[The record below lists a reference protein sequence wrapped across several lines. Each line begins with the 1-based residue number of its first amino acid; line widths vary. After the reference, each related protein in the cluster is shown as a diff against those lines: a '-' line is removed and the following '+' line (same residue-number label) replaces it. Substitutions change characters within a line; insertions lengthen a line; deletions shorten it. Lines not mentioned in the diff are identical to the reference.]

1 MEINISPFVAD
12 FGHHKRV
19 LSVKLASATIKS
31 MQKSNP
37 RKLSI
42 EEATA
47 AFEDLEALEGSI
59 KSAIADL
66 SDAVAALSGQPH
78 NTKSG
83 IIASCSELHNSV
95 ANCKS
100 VSPKTETPDLDATA
114 DILIDLQDM
123 YSFELDSLN
132 KKKSTLKTRIRNGF
146 VASVASAKSLE
157 HLNGKDWSRFVPR
170 AVISKDLYN
179 VTLGM
184 VDLEA
189 AKKAPVGS
197 VLRNTAVLVTQC
209 QMQIAAQQKGKE
221 AREAAAKLKTRK
233 ARLDVVAKDLQEK
246 LNG

>member
-1 MEINISPFVAD
+1 M
-12 FGHHKRV
+12 
-19 LSVKLASATIKS
+19 ASAAIRS

-42 EEATA
+42 AEATA
-47 AFEDLEALEGSI
+47 ALEDLEALEGSI
-59 KSAIADL
+59 KSAITDL
-66 SDAVAALSGQPH
+66 SDAISTLSGQPH
-78 NTKSG
+78 NSKSG
-83 IIASCSELHNSV
+83 IIASCAELHNSV

-100 VSPKTETPDLDATA
+100 VSPKTETSDLDATA
-114 DILIDLQDM
+114 DILIDLQDL
-123 YSFELDSLN
+123 YLFELESLN
-132 KKKSTLKTRIRNGF
+132 KKKSTLKTRMSNGF

-179 VTLGM
+179 VTLGV

-209 QMQIAAQQKGKE
+209 QMQVDAQQKGKE
-221 AREAAAKLKTRK
+221 ARVAAAKLKTRK
-233 ARLDVVAKDLQEK
+233 ERLDVVAKELQEK